1 MFNMNINFKF
11 LLCGA
16 AFCFVPQAAVAQCAV
31 TDCQQ
36 LGYTSLKSCDG
47 GLKCPFGEYWACP
60 CDEAYKYTCAGSN
73 EQPGTDKCGEKY
85 KSCTC
90 ASGYEWKDGTC
101 EKIRPKCKIGWYYY
115 SNNTCNEDIIAG
127 REIIGVVF
135 YLNPDGIGGQ
145 ALAMQYAG
153 RDYWSDEDV
162 DIPGLEN
169 KACVEQPGYRP
180 TLDCSKATN
189 DVSSCANTKLITE
202 SCAESACKA
211 AWLAKN
217 YVPSNAPETKGKWC
231 LPAGGIARSMMNNY
245 DKINSG
251 LSKAGGELL
260 PEPIVHNYWYWSS
273 SEYDNY
279 YAWVFRTKFGG
290 ADYGGVAYDTKDRMA
305 YVRPVLAF

>member
-1 MFNMNINFKF
+1 MNINIKF
-11 LLCGA
+11 LLLGTSL
-16 AFCFVPQAAVAQCAV
+16 FLIPNLTQAQCVAT
-31 TDCQQ
+31 TDCAS
-36 LGYTSLKSCDG
+36 LGYTQTSCPDG
-47 GLKCPFGEYWACP
+47 KGIKCPFGEYWACS
-60 CDEAYKYTCAGSN
+60 CDTSYKYTCAGAN
-73 EQPGTDKCGEKY
+73 EQQGTDKCGEKY

-153 RDYWSDEDV
+153 RDYWFDV

-202 SCAESACKA
+202 SCAESVCKA
-211 AWLAKN
+211 VWLAKN
-217 YVPSNAPETKGKWC
+217 YVPSNTPETKGK
-231 LPAGGIARSMMNNY
+231 
-245 DKINSG
+245 
-251 LSKAGGELL
+251 
-260 PEPIVHNYWYWSS
+260 
-273 SEYDNY
+273 
-279 YAWVFRTKFGG
+279 
-290 ADYGGVAYDTKDRMA
+290 
-305 YVRPVLAF
+305 

>member
-1 MFNMNINFKF
+1 MNINLKF
-11 LLCGA
+11 LLLGTSLSLI
-16 AFCFVPQAAVAQCAV
+16 PNITNAQCSPAQS
-31 TDCQQ
+31 CAE
-36 LGYTSLKSCDG
+36 LGYKENANKG
-47 GLKCPFGEYWACP
+47 GCLKCPFGDGWYCP
-60 CDEAYKYTCAGSN
+60 QKKCDASYQYTCTGTN
-73 EQPGTDKCGEKY
+73 EQPGADKCGDKY

-217 YVPSNAPETKGKWC
+217 YVPSNAPEQKENGVFLHMVQVVEC
-231 LPAGGIARSMMNNY
+231 GI
-245 DKINSG
+245 ISG
-251 LSKAGGELL
+251 
-260 PEPIVHNYWYWSS
+260 
-273 SEYDNY
+273 
-279 YAWVFRTKFGG
+279 
-290 ADYGGVAYDTKDRMA
+290 
-305 YVRPVLAF
+305 

>member
-1 MFNMNINFKF
+1 MNINFKF
-11 LLCGA
+11 LLLGTSLSLI
-16 AFCFVPQAAVAQCAV
+16 PNLTNAQCAV

-180 TLDCSKATN
+180 TLDCSKETN

-231 LPAGGIARSMMNNY
+231 LPAYGAGSGMWNNFRL
-245 DKINSG
+245 INQK
-251 LSKAGGELL
+251 LKEAGGEEL
-260 PEPIVHNYWYWSS
+260 NSSFNWSS
-273 SEYDNY
+273 TESS
-279 YAWVFRTKFGG
+279 YAEAFGW
-290 ADYGGVAYDTKDRMA
+290 DYSVNQYGSQVKHGGGVGGYI
-305 YVRPVLAF
+305 RPVIEF